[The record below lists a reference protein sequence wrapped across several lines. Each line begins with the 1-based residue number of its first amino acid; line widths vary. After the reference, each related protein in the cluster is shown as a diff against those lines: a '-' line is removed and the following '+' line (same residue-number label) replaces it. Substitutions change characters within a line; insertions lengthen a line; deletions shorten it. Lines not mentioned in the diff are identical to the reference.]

1 MFAPMGFTGP
11 IAEFLV
17 EARLGG
23 ADFTETLTLGHQ
35 SLFVSP
41 RRLGRLLARN
51 ALWPPGLTLRE
62 FYAGFTESPGYVDSF
77 LRGLGAQR
85 VDSMDASPYERAGI
99 IHDLNTPV
107 PDELKESYTVILP
120 GGTLEHVFNF
130 PIALKSCMEMLRPG
144 GRLFIYAVGNQQF
157 GHGFYSLPVQPRS
170 LLFAPSPKRT
180 ASRWSGWMRS
190 SASSTCPRLRECR
203 TWRKGC
209 GHVTALAIP
218 HAREAVT
225 ASTTAGSSI

>member
-157 GHGFYSLPVQPRS
+157 GHGFYFLPVQPRS
-170 LLFAPSPKRT
+170 LL
-180 ASRWSGWMRS
+180 SRPLRRE
-190 SASSTCPRLRECR
+190 RLRVGAD
-203 TWRKGC
+203 GC
-209 GHVTALAIP
+209 VRALPQHVRGCAS
-218 HAREAVT
+218 AVPGAKMWPRHRISDPT
-225 ASTTAGSSI
+225 RQGGRHGLYNRWELDL